1 MYTFEIKNKLARKL
15 KKMAEKDPARY
26 TEVSNKILLVAENP
40 LIGKPL
46 RNILKGKRRVHIGP
60 FVLIY
65 EIRENENKI
74 LFLEMQH
81 HDEAYRY

>member
-1 MYTFEIKNKLARKL
+1 
-15 KKMAEKDPARY
+15 MAEKDPARY
-26 TEVSNKILLVAENP
+26 TEVFNKILLVAENP

-74 LFLEMQH
+74 LFLEIEH
-81 HDEAYRY
+81 HDEAYR

>member
-1 MYTFEIKNKLARKL
+1 MYTYEIKKKLAKKL

-26 TEVSNKILLVAENP
+26 TEVFNKILLVAENP

-65 EIRENENKI
+65 EICENENKI
-74 LFLEMQH
+74 LFLEMEH
-81 HDEAYRY
+81 HDEAYR

>member
-1 MYTFEIKNKLARKL
+1 MYTYEIKKKLAKKL
-15 KKMAEKDPARY
+15 KKMAGKDPARY
-26 TEVSNKILLVAENP
+26 IEVSNKILLVAENP

-65 EIRENENKI
+65 EIRENKNKI
-74 LFLEMQH
+74 IFLEIEH
-81 HDEAYRY
+81 HDEAYR

>member
-1 MYTFEIKNKLARKL
+1 MYTYEIKKKLAKTL
-15 KKMAEKDPARY
+15 KKMAEKDPVRY

-74 LFLEMQH
+74 LFLEMEH
-81 HDEAYRY
+81 HDEAYR